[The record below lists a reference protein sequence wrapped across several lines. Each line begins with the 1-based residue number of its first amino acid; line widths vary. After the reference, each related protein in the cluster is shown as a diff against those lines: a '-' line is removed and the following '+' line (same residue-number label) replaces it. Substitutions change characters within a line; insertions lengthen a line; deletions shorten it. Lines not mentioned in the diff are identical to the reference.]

1 MGLTT
6 PLRSLLASFG
16 PDQAASAEDTAKKVD
31 EDDDNLYY
39 KAYAAGVLFV
49 FLSLTFQGE

>member
-6 PLRSLLASFG
+6 PPRSLLASFG